1 MLDVTAI
8 QQTSPNPASTVKG
21 PNQALGQDQFLALL
35 IAQLKNQ
42 DPLNPVDNGEF
53 IAQLAQFSQLEQTQ
67 KMTTALNTFIERQD
81 ISNNNGLVSLIG
93 HPVSALGSSFSLT
106 SDSPAPLS
114 YVLAGDAA
122 NVTVQVLNAAG
133 LPIRTLSMP
142 GQTAGPQTVRWDGK
156 DTTGNPQPPGP
167 YSFTVSATDRNGGA
181 VTSTTLAKGV
191 VTGLRFDNGSPMVV
205 LDTGQVIPPSLILA
219 VQ

>member
-42 DPLNPVDNGEF
+42 DPLNPVDNGQF
-53 IAQLAQFSQLEQTQ
+53 IAQLAQFSQLEQAKQ
-67 KMTTALNTFIERQD
+67 MTTALNTFIQRQD

-106 SDSPAPLS
+106 PGSPVPLS

-122 NVTVQVLNAAG
+122 NVTIQVLNAAG
-133 LPIRTLSMP
+133 VPVRTLSVP
-142 GQTAGPQTVRWDGK
+142 GQTAGTQTVSWDGK
-156 DTTGNPQPPGP
+156 DTTGNMQPPGQ

-181 VTSTTLAKGV
+181 VTPTTLAKGV

-219 VQ
+219 VN

>member
-1 MLDVTAI
+1 MVDLTAI
-8 QQTSPNPASTVKG
+8 QQTSPNPASTVKD

-42 DPLNPVDNGEF
+42 DPLNPVDNGQF
-53 IAQLAQFSQLEQTQ
+53 ITQLAQFSQLQETQ
-67 KMTTALNTFIERQD
+67 QMTTALNTFIQRQD

-106 SDSPAPLS
+106 PGSPVPLS
-114 YVLAGDAA
+114 YTLAGNAA

-133 LPIRTLSMP
+133 VPVRTLSVP
-142 GQTAGPQTVRWDGK
+142 GQAAGPQTVQWDGK
-156 DTTGNPQPPGP
+156 DTAGNVQPQGQ
-167 YSFTVSATDRNGGA
+167 YSFSVSATDGNGAA
-181 VTSTTLAKGV
+181 VTSTTLAGGV

-205 LDTGQVIPPSLILA
+205 LDTGQVISPSQILA
-219 VQ
+219 VN

>member
-1 MLDVTAI
+1 MLDVTSI
-8 QQTSPNPASTVKG
+8 QQTTPNPASTVKD

-42 DPLNPVDNGEF
+42 DPLNPVDNGQF
-53 IAQLAQFSQLEQTQ
+53 IAQLAQFSQLQETQ
-67 KMTTALNTFIERQD
+67 QMATALNTFIQRQD

-106 SDSPAPLS
+106 SDSPVPLS
-114 YVLAGDAA
+114 YTLAGDAA
-122 NVTVQVLNAAG
+122 NVTIQVLNAAG
-133 LPIRTLSMP
+133 VPVRTLSAP
-142 GQTAGPQTVRWDGK
+142 GQSAGSQTVRWDGK
-156 DTTGNPQPPGP
+156 DNSGNAQPLGP

-181 VTSTTLAKGV
+181 VTSTPLASGV

-205 LDTGQVIPPSLILA
+205 LDTGQVISPSQILA
-219 VQ
+219 VN